1 MKLRKEFSHQAND
14 QITWRFFLF
23 FVLLNWVTIGF
34 AQTLPSACGP
44 ISNHY
49 GPYDYRTQL
58 DKLMIVEKH
67 HFTPEVEAL
76 IRGKEG
82 WLDGDIAYT
91 LHTSP
96 NHHRALIAMAR
107 LGDRAGVP
115 KLPNAAYSVE
125 CYFQRA
131 VIFARDDTIV
141 RCLYAQFL
149 AKRKRPEEAK
159 YQLDAAVEY
168 AKDSG
173 FSHFN
178 IGLIYFEL
186 GAHEKALAEA
196 HAALRLGFERPELVE
211 LLKAAN
217 KWEEPSK

>member
-1 MKLRKEFSHQAND
+1 
-14 QITWRFFLF
+14 
-23 FVLLNWVTIGF
+23 
-34 AQTLPSACGP
+34 
-44 ISNHY
+44 
-49 GPYDYRTQL
+49 
-58 DKLMIVEKH
+58 MIVEKH

>member
-1 MKLRKEFSHQAND
+1 
-14 QITWRFFLF
+14 
-23 FVLLNWVTIGF
+23 
-34 AQTLPSACGP
+34 
-44 ISNHY
+44 
-49 GPYDYRTQL
+49 
-58 DKLMIVEKH
+58 
-67 HFTPEVEAL
+67 
-76 IRGKEG
+76 
-82 WLDGDIAYT
+82 
-91 LHTSP
+91 
-96 NHHRALIAMAR
+96 
-107 LGDRAGVP
+107 
-115 KLPNAAYSVE
+115 
-125 CYFQRA
+125 
-131 VIFARDDTIV
+131 
-141 RCLYAQFL
+141 L